1 MKVTLLYP
9 DREWGKDKSY
19 FDKEEIVKDLNLH
32 ILFRAAS
39 SLYDEEAQTGKTVQV
54 AQERSNEIMDMMKRV
69 MLTPLATPE
78 EVKYRQQ
85 MVKEAVSNYDRMDEF
100 YRKIKAAVEDINKY
114 AMARKK
120 QGYGNGTDLGRRNVA
135 NIEYL
140 ERLVHHLNQVGTALD
155 RWSEHFVTEE
165 MQAFKDKFF
174 EEYSPEFML
183 LLDKVVRD
191 MRSSTLDGIIDV
203 SASLGPGLYMSN
215 MTLTDIWVSNK
226 IRLTFLKKAV
236 KRFGQYCQKLF
247 TVEELV
253 FEGEDQNLWQDI
265 SDIKNAALGGVMR
278 HFQSFMEEQE
288 IFFQKLYSQAAFLMG
303 AANLHRR
310 MRRINVEVCF
320 PKVTSRNDIQFEG
333 LVELSL
339 AINGLRCPVDNSLS
353 ARDKHLVVITGANQ
367 GGKSTYLR
375 SIAIAQIM
383 MQCGMYVPAKSF
395 SGGLYDKVFTHFTRR
410 EDSAMNSGRL
420 DEELGRME
428 RIVDNL
434 SKDSILFL
442 NESFATTT
450 EKEGSIIAAD
460 ITKALYERGIRVM
473 MVTHLMAFAQSRY
486 AEHPEHALFLSAER
500 EEDGTRTFRMVEQ
513 EPELTSYGL
522 DLFEEVLNKEKDLAG
537 EAV

>member
-9 DREWGKDKSY
+9 DREWGKDKTY
-19 FDKEEIVKDLNLH
+19 FDREDIVKDLNLH

-39 SLYDEEAQTGKTVQV
+39 TLYDEEAQAGKTVQV

-69 MLTPLATPE
+69 MLTPLTTPE
-78 EVKYRQQ
+78 EVHYRQQ
-85 MVKEAVSNYDRMDEF
+85 MVKEAISNYDRMEEF
-100 YRKIKAAVEDINKY
+100 YRNIKSAVEDINKY
-114 AMARKK
+114 ALARKK
-120 QGYGNGTDLGRRNVA
+120 QGYGSGSDLGRRNVA

-140 ERLVHHLNQVGTALD
+140 ERIIYHLSRVSTTLE
-155 RWSEHFVTEE
+155 RWGEHFVTAE
-165 MQAFKDKFF
+165 MQNFKDKFF
-174 EEYSPEFML
+174 EEYSPDFML
-183 LLDKVVRD
+183 LLEKVVRD
-191 MRSSTLDGIIDV
+191 LRSSTLNGIIDV
-203 SASLGPGLYMSN
+203 SASLGPGLFMSN
-215 MTLTDIWVSNK
+215 LTLTDIWESNK
-226 IRLTFLKKAV
+226 IRLTFLKKAA
-236 KRFGQYCQKLF
+236 KRFGQFCQSLF

-253 FEGEDQNLWQDI
+253 FEGENQNLWQDI
-265 SDIKNAALGGVMR
+265 SDIKNAVLGGVMR
-278 HFQSFMEEQE
+278 HFQSFLEEQE
-288 IFFQKLYSQAAFLMG
+288 VFFQKLYSQAAFLMG

-310 MRRINVEVCF
+310 MKRMNVDICF
-320 PKVTSRNDIQFEG
+320 PEVTDRKDIRFEG

-339 AINGLRCPVDNSLS
+339 AINSLRCPVDNSLS
-353 ARDKHLVVITGANQ
+353 ADDKHLIVITGANQ

-375 SIAIAQIM
+375 SIGIAQIM
-383 MQCGMYVPAKSF
+383 LQCGLYVPAKSF
-395 SGGLYDKVFTHFTRR
+395 SSGLYGKVFTHFTRR

-473 MVTHLMAFAQSRY
+473 MVTHLMAFAQSCY
-486 AEHPEHALFLSAER
+486 AQHPEHALFLSAER

-522 DLFEEVLNKEKDLAG
+522 DLFEEVLNKNA
-537 EAV
+537 